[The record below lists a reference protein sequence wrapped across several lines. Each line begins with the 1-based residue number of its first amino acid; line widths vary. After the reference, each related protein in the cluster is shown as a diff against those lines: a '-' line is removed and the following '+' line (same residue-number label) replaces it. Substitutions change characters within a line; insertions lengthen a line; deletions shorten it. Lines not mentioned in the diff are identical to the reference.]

1 MKNRWLNLVL
11 SLTNRIYA
19 VKQRMIERTGAGG
32 VIDILGLIILEIVL
46 AVVSLPLYVGLR
58 AGRVTAF
65 LEEKGGYGKIAFD
78 YNLRR
83 LLTLTGVGIFLFIWL
98 VKLSLIIVTPS
109 VAGPMRLYDV
119 SGLRPLSAAVNE
131 AVVGAGMQTAKL
143 SLALPSPVIEGV
155 KKTTAGNYDFS
166 GTGRPFSSVIFFL
179 SDQRTMIYTADVG
192 ADGRWSVEH
201 NQKNYHLS
209 EGNHSIIAFTYD
221 KNAGQRSLVSAE
233 QFFKVQPSTFE
244 QLVKNIDTLANWSV
258 TVIIALGL
266 VLTFLTV

>member
-19 VKQRMIERTGAGG
+19 VKQRVIERTGAGG

-46 AVVSLPLYVGLR
+46 AIVSLPLYVGLR

-98 VKLSLIIVTPS
+98 IKLGLILITPS
-109 VAGPMRLYDV
+109 VSGPMRLYNV
-119 SGLRPLSAAVNE
+119 SGLRPLSATVE
-131 AVVGAGMQTAKL
+131 QTAASAETRSAKL
-143 SLALPSPVIEGV
+143 SLALPSPVIDGV
-155 KKTTAGNYDFS
+155 KKTTAGNYVFS
-166 GTGRPFSSVIFFL
+166 GSGRPLSSVVFFL
-179 SDQRTMIYTADVG
+179 SDQRTMVYTVDVG

-201 NQKNYHLS
+201 NQKNYRLS
-209 EGNHSIIAFTYD
+209 DGNHSIIAFTYD
-221 KNAGQRSLVSAE
+221 KNAGQRSVVSAE
-233 QFFKVQPSTFE
+233 QFFKVQPTAFE
-244 QLVKNIDTLANWSV
+244 RLVKNVDTLANWSV
-258 TVIIALGL
+258 TIIIALGL